1 MQEYKSEVAR
11 IRAQIELECQAI
23 RRVFEEPAICA
34 SHASIDARYRNLGT
48 HQEALEQ
55 HVGEQEARETLV
67 DIYQKVVG

>member
-23 RRVFEEPAICA
+23 RRVFEEPAIVA
-34 SHASIDARYRNLGT
+34 SHAAIDARYRNLGI

-55 HVGEQEARETLV
+55 HIGEQEARETLV

>member
-34 SHASIDARYRNLGT
+34 SHAAIDARYRNLGT

-55 HVGEQEARETLV
+55 HVGEQEARETV
-67 DIYQKVVG
+67 VNTYQKVVG

>member
-34 SHASIDARYRNLGT
+34 SHAAIDARYRNLGT

-55 HVGEQEARETLV
+55 HVGEQEARETV
-67 DIYQKVVG
+67 VNIYQKVVG